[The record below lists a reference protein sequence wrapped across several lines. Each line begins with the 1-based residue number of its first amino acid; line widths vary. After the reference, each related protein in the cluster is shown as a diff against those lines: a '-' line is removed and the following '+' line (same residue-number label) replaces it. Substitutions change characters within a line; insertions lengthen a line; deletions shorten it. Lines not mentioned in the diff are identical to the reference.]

1 MASDPV
7 GGVAAC
13 LQNVL
18 AMDLLDRPS
27 SSAIRTHEVTN
38 QPPPLA
44 GYDAFA
50 ADAAL
55 VDALGANDG
64 AWAADHLHELG
75 RRTGSAEAITLGF
88 EANANAPKLK
98 AFDRFGFRVDEVEFH
113 PSYHRL
119 METSIAYGFHASSWR
134 DPKPGAHVARYAG
147 FYLWSQVEAGHGCP
161 ISMTHAAVPALRVQP
176 ELAKIWEPLIFANT
190 YDGTLHPATQKRS
203 AIFGMAMTE
212 KQGGSDVRANTTRAT
227 PLSHG
232 GPGEPYALVGHKW
245 FCSAPMSDAFL
256 VLAQAAAGV
265 SCFLVPR
272 FLPDG
277 SKNAFALQRLKDKL
291 GNRSNASSEVEF
303 DGTHGWLI
311 GEEGRGV
318 ATIVEMVNFTRLDC
332 IAGSASGMRQAV
344 AQATHHAANRVAFGK
359 LLCDQ
364 PLMQNVLADLALES
378 EAATLLFMRLARSC
392 DRAAAGDAH
401 EAKLKRIGT
410 ALGKYWVCKRTPGHA
425 AESMESL
432 GGNGYVEESI
442 MPRLFRES
450 PLNSIWE
457 GSGNVNAL
465 DVLRALAKEP
475 GVADALFA
483 EVELARGA
491 NPYLDAAAKAA
502 KQELADGS
510 DLERGARRLVEQLAL
525 ILCGSL
531 LVRTSP
537 SYVSDAFCA
546 SRLGLDWGNVY
557 GTLPSTVAM
566 AKIVERA
573 TPR

>member
-1 MASDPV
+1 V
-7 GGVAAC
+7 
-13 LQNVL
+13 NVV
-18 AMDLLDRPS
+18 DLDRPV
-27 SSAIRTHEVTN
+27 SASGRTHEVVN
-38 QPPPLA
+38 QPPPLVA
-44 GYDAFA
+44 YDAFA

-55 VDALGANDG
+55 VDAVRLGDA
-64 AWAADHLHELG
+64 AWAEPALHEIG
-75 RRTGSAEAITLGF
+75 RRTGSAEAIALGF
-88 EANANAPKLK
+88 EANANPPKLRV
-98 AFDRFGFRVDEVEFH
+98 FDRYGFRVDEVDFH
-113 PSYHRL
+113 PAYHRL
-119 METSIAYGFHASSWR
+119 METAVAYGFHASSWR
-134 DPKPGAHVARYAG
+134 APKAGAHVARYAG
-147 FYLWSQVEAGHGCP
+147 FYLWSQAEAGHGCP

-176 ELAKIWEPLIFANT
+176 ELARIWEPLIFAGT

-212 KQGGSDVRANTTRAT
+212 KQGGSDVRANTTRAVA
-227 PLSHG
+227 LSRG

-256 VLAQAAAGV
+256 VLAQAPAGV

-277 SKNAFALQRLKDKL
+277 SKNAFALQRLKEKL

-344 AQATHHAANRVAFGK
+344 AQATHHAAHRSAFGK
-359 LLCDQ
+359 LLARQ
-364 PLMQNVLADLALES
+364 PLMQNVLADLAIES
-378 EAATLLFMRLARSC
+378 EAATLLFVRLAAAC
-392 DRAAAGDAH
+392 DRAAAGNAS

-410 ALGKYWVCKRTPGHA
+410 ALGKYWVCKRAPGHA
-425 AESMESL
+425 AEALESL

-465 DVLRALAKEP
+465 DVLRALAREP

-491 NPYLDAAAKAA
+491 NAHLDAAIATAKR
-502 KQELADGS
+502 ELADPV
-510 DLERGARRLVEQLAL
+510 DAERRARRLVEKLAL
-525 ILCGSL
+525 VLCGSL
-531 LVRTSP
+531 VVRTSP
-537 SYVSDAFCA
+537 AAVSDAFCA
-546 SRLGLDWGNVY
+546 SRLGGDWGNVY
-557 GTLPSTVAM
+557 GTLPASVDA
-566 AKIVERA
+566 AAIVQRA
-573 TPR
+573 TPV

>member
-1 MASDPV
+1 
-7 GGVAAC
+7 
-13 LQNVL
+13 
-18 AMDLLDRPS
+18 MDVLDRAAAYATP
-27 SSAIRTHEVTN
+27 THEVTN

-44 GYDAFA
+44 AYDAYG
-50 ADAAL
+50 ADLAL
-55 VDALGANDG
+55 VEAVRAND
-64 AWAADHLHELG
+64 ASWASEHLHEVG
-75 RRTGSAEAITLGF
+75 RRTGSPEAIALGF
-88 EANANAPKLK
+88 EANANPPKLK
-98 AFDRFGFRVDEVEFH
+98 TFDRFGHRVDEVEYH
-113 PSYHRL
+113 PAYHRL
-119 METSIAYGFHASSWR
+119 METSVAYGFHASSWR
-134 DPKPGAHVARYAG
+134 EPRAGAHVARYAG

-161 ISMTHAAVPALRVQP
+161 ISMTHAAIPALRAQRD
-176 ELAKIWEPLIFANT
+176 LAKIWEPLVFARS
-190 YDGTLHPATQKRS
+190 YDGTLHPAPQKRS
-203 AIFGMAMTE
+203 ALFGMAMTE
-212 KQGGSDVRANTTRAT
+212 KQGGSDVRTNTTRAV
-227 PLSHG
+227 PLGTG
-232 GPGEPYALVGHKW
+232 GPGEAYALVGHKW

-256 VLAQAAAGV
+256 VLARAPAGL

-303 DGTHGWLI
+303 DGTHGWLV
-311 GEEGRGV
+311 GEEGRGI

-344 AQATHHAANRVAFGK
+344 AQATHHAAHRSAFGK
-359 LLCDQ
+359 LLSDQ

-392 DRAAAGDAH
+392 DRAAAGDAG

-410 ALGKYWVCKRTPGHA
+410 ALGKYWICKRAPGHA
-425 AESMESL
+425 AEALESL

-475 GVADALFA
+475 GIADALFA
-483 EVELARGA
+483 EVDLARGA
-491 NPYLDAAAKAA
+491 NAHLDAAADAA
-502 KQELADGS
+502 KRTLADPA
-510 DLERGARRLVEQLAL
+510 DAERRARRIVEDLAL
-525 ILCGSL
+525 VLCASL
-531 LVRTSP
+531 VVRASP

-546 SRLGLDWGNVY
+546 SRLGGEWGNAY
-557 GTLPSTVAM
+557 GTLSPSVEM
-566 AKIVERA
+566 AEIVERA